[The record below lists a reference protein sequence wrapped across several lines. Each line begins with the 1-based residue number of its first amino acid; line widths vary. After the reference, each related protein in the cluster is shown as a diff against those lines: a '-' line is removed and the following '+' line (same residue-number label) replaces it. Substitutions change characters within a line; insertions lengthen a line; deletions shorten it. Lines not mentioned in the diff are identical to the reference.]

1 MSVEKPDDG
10 IGRGVGIA
18 VMVQGATMLSGVFGV
33 VASAFFYCLF
43 AFGLV
48 QWIGL
53 VPFMIREY
61 RNGYR
66 SSVKG
71 IAIMG
76 SIGLLLNTTCAGLIG
91 ALPWQHFRID

>member
-1 MSVEKPDDG
+1 MSVDPDDG
-10 IGRGVGIA
+10 IGRGVAIA
-18 VMVQGATMLSGVFGV
+18 VMVQGATMVSAAMGV
-33 VASAFFYCLF
+33 VAAAFFYCLF
-43 AFGLV
+43 AFGVV

-61 RNGYR
+61 RSGYR

-76 SIGLLLNTTCAGLIG
+76 SIG
-91 ALPWQHFRID
+91 